1 MSETLIHS
9 VLVPFV
15 KGLVTVLLVA
25 VSAGILTWIER
36 RGLGRL
42 QIRKGPNR
50 VGPAGFFQWI
60 ADVVKLVFKED
71 VVPSRAEKVIH
82 LLGPLLLFMP
92 AVVVLGLVP
101 WGPELTLFGVTTP
114 LHAAADVNVA
124 LLLILAVSSIGVY
137 GIILAGWSSNSK
149 YPLLGGLRSAAQLI
163 SYEVPMG
170 FAVVAAVLMAGS
182 LSMVEIIEAQKE
194 AGVWFV
200 FPGLVAFFLYFVS
213 GVAETN
219 RTPFDLPE
227 AESELVGGFHTE
239 YSGFRWAI
247 FFMSEYG
254 NMISIG
260 AVATTLFF
268 GGWLRPFP
276 NVAWL
281 SFLDVIPPFF
291 WFAGKVFLFLL
302 VYIWFRATFPRY
314 RFDQL
319 MALGW
324 KALIPISLGNLFLVA
339 LAALWG
345 AAGLK
350 VLGAVLV
357 LLVAAGLVA
366 AWRRPARASVTTRMA
381 AEKVEV
387 RA

>member
-25 VSAGILTWIER
+25 VAAGILTWIER

-82 LLGPLLLFMP
+82 LLGPLLLFTP

-114 LHAAADVNVA
+114 LHAAADLNVS

-170 FAVVAAVLMAGS
+170 FAIVAAVLMAGS
-182 LSMVEIIEAQKE
+182 LSMVEIIEAQRE

-281 SFLDVIPPFF
+281 SFLDVVPAFF

-324 KALIPISLGNLFLVA
+324 KTLIPISLGNLFLVA

-345 AAGLK
+345 AQGLK

-357 LLVAAGLVA
+357 LLVAAGLFA
-366 AWRRPARASVTTRMA
+366 AWRRPARPSVTTRMA

>member
-1 MSETLIHS
+1 
-9 VLVPFV
+9 
-15 KGLVTVLLVA
+15 
-25 VSAGILTWIER
+25 
-36 RGLGRL
+36 
-42 QIRKGPNR
+42 
-50 VGPAGFFQWI
+50 
-60 ADVVKLVFKED
+60 
-71 VVPSRAEKVIH
+71 
-82 LLGPLLLFMP
+82 
-92 AVVVLGLVP
+92 
-101 WGPELTLFGVTTP
+101 
-114 LHAAADVNVA
+114 
-124 LLLILAVSSIGVY
+124 
-137 GIILAGWSSNSK
+137 
-149 YPLLGGLRSAAQLI
+149 
-163 SYEVPMG
+163 
-170 FAVVAAVLMAGS
+170 
-182 LSMVEIIEAQKE
+182 MVEIIEAQRK

-200 FPGLVAFFLYFVS
+200 FPGLVAFFLYFLS

-239 YSGFRWAI
+239 YSGFRWAV

-254 NMISIG
+254 NMISIS

-281 SFLDVIPPFF
+281 SFLDVIPAFF
-291 WFAGKVFLFLL
+291 WFSGKVFLFLL

-324 KALIPISLGNLFLVA
+324 KTLIPISLGNLALVA
-339 LAALWG
+339 IAVLWG

-357 LLVAAGLVA
+357 LLVAAGFFAV
-366 AWRRPARASVTTRMA
+366 WRRPARPRSSTTMASPN
-381 AEKVEV
+381 VEV

>member
-15 KGLVTVLLVA
+15 KGLTTVLLVA
-25 VSAGILTWIER
+25 VAAGILTWIER

-50 VGPAGFFQWI
+50 VGPLGFFQWI

-82 LLGPLLLFMP
+82 LLGPLLLFTP

-182 LSMVEIIEAQKE
+182 LSMVEIIEAQRK
-194 AGVWFV
+194 AGLWFV

-276 NVAWL
+276 NVGWL

-319 MALGW
+319 MGLGW

-350 VLGAVLV
+350 VLGALLV
-357 LLVAAGLVA
+357 LAVAAGLFA
-366 AWRRPARASVTTRMA
+366 AWRRPARPSVTTRMA